1 MRRPL
6 RSAAAVLASLAVTAV
21 ALVVPGTAIAKSP
34 LDDAFFTY
42 SGSTKLADIK
52 PGTVLKTR
60 TVPYHIVGLALP
72 IETTQLLYRSTSQIG
87 KPTVNVTT
95 VVRPLLPNGKPKVV
109 AYQSFY
115 DSLNPED
122 QPSVAIAGGV
132 GLGDAIAY
140 VETLLFAPL
149 LLAGYTITIPDT
161 EGQKADF
168 AAGPE
173 YGMNTLDG
181 IRATFNSK
189 KLALPKATKV
199 GLMGYSGGAIATEWA
214 AELAP
219 RYAPEIAKRIVG
231 SAAGGVLVSP
241 GHNLHYI
248 DGSTVWAG
256 VLPMAL
262 VGLSRAFHI
271 DLTPYANA
279 YGRDLLKKTQK
290 QSIATA
296 LGAHPGLTWA
306 KLTKPQYSTPESVP
320 AFIKIA
326 NKLIM
331 STGGTPTSPL
341 FLGQGTGGNTEGTS
355 GTKPGIG
362 KGDGVMIAG
371 DVRTLARTYCNRG
384 VKVKYQQYA
393 GLSHVPAATAW
404 LPQAYSWLL
413 DRFAGKKAP
422 SSCGSIPVGNSLAP
436 LKAK

>member
-6 RSAAAVLASLAVTAV
+6 RSAAAVLSALALAAV
-21 ALVVPGTAIAKSP
+21 ALAVPRAATATSL
-34 LDDAFFTY
+34 LDDAFYSY
-42 SGSTKLADIK
+42 SGTTKLADIK

-72 IETTQLLYRSTSQIG
+72 IQTTQLLYRSTSQIG

-95 VVRPLLPNGKPKVV
+95 VVRPLLPNGKPKLV

-161 EGQKADF
+161 EGQNADF

-181 IRATFNSK
+181 IRATYNSK

-219 RYAPEIAKRIVG
+219 RYAPEIATKMVG

-248 DGSTVWAG
+248 DGSTVWSG

-279 YGRDLLKKTQK
+279 YGKDLLKKTQK

-331 STGGTPTSPL
+331 STGGTPTTPL

-393 GLSHVPAATAW
+393 GLSHVAAATAW
-404 LPQAYSWLL
+404 LPQAYTWLL
-413 DRFAGKKAP
+413 DRFAGKAAP